1 MTLYIKRTLLWAHS
15 RGLAHFTQSTPSRL
29 SDALRPLG
37 LKPGWAGLLERL
49 GSNRAA
55 EIKSPIISLFHV
67 SKPSYDLTEE
77 SIDLKYWSYALKFTA
92 FCFSDSALSYCAK
105 RKTKQ
110 RRLGFF
116 QLTKWQRPGR
126 IRSSLSLFSKVIR
139 SDSVRFSAIHS
150 SSAVVEEFCNG
161 RRAKGGERTLEYF
174 VCSINAVPMAL
185 FGGTGNYASALF
197 LAAVKANSLEK
208 VETELLDLVEASKR
222 APTFFQFMK
231 DLAVPADIRVKA
243 INDICAQ
250 AKYSETTKNFL
261 VVLAENERLRY
272 VDSIA
277 ERFVELTMA
286 HKGEVKVIV
295 TTVIPLPPEEEKD
308 LKETLQDILG
318 KGKKAKVEQKIDPSI
333 LGGLVVE
340 FGQKVFDMSIKT
352 RAQQMERFL
361 REPANFGII

>member
-1 MTLYIKRTLLWAHS
+1 MA
-15 RGLAHFTQSTPSRL
+15 
-29 SDALRPLG
+29 
-37 LKPGWAGLLERL
+37 
-49 GSNRAA
+49 
-55 EIKSPIISLFHV
+55 
-67 SKPSYDLTEE
+67 
-77 SIDLKYWSYALKFTA
+77 TA
-92 FCFSDSALSYCAK
+92 
-105 RKTKQ
+105 
-110 RRLGFF
+110 
-116 QLTKWQRPGR
+116 GR

-139 SDSVRFSAIHS
+139 SDSVASQRYILHPQLSKNFAT
-150 SSAVVEEFCNG
+150 VPGQKEE
-161 RRAKGGERTLEYF
+161 K
-174 VCSINAVPMAL
+174 VKVPMAL

-318 KGKKAKVEQKIDPSI
+318 IGKKAKVEQKIDPSI

-352 RAQQMERFL
+352 RARQMERFL